1 MKLLQRGEELVEAQP
16 TPTANIL
23 VLYGPQSARAGD
35 AEEKKNVLH
44 SDHSSLK
51 KTREPGGGGIFF
63 MPSTPDCFGDSLSKP
78 HFAVDWGHGPVET
91 ARCASAQRVAA
102 AIQLLDAELQ
112 EVSPVPWLSTS
123 IMSVS
128 GFDIQRGVETP
139 RSTDTHTHSP
149 THTHTLA
156 HVENLY
162 LNDQFPCSPRGRFVT
177 LGYDG
182 YDSPRGRPYSI
193 PPEFSGSQ
201 HTADKTMRM
210 QENPR
215 VDLLD
220 VLSSVN
226 LLSCFMSPH
235 SRSLQ

>member
-1 MKLLQRGEELVEAQP
+1 
-16 TPTANIL
+16 
-23 VLYGPQSARAGD
+23 
-35 AEEKKNVLH
+35 
-44 SDHSSLK
+44 
-51 KTREPGGGGIFF
+51 
-63 MPSTPDCFGDSLSKP
+63 
-78 HFAVDWGHGPVET
+78 
-91 ARCASAQRVAA
+91 
-102 AIQLLDAELQ
+102 
-112 EVSPVPWLSTS
+112 
-123 IMSVS
+123 MSVS
-128 GFDIQRGVETP
+128 GFEIQRGVETP
-139 RSTDTHTHSP
+139 RGTDTHTHSP

-156 HVENLY
+156 HVENLF

-177 LGYDG
+177 QGYDD

-201 HTADKTMRM
+201 HTVDKTMRM